1 MFRKIKKEPDEV
13 GGLFR
18 KILPRGKASATRTV
32 STPIGEGI
40 SRPHKELGEELEV
53 LRYHRGA
60 VLTLSW
66 HPSLSSAAMVPEVA
80 ASLQTYLNLALDHV
94 EANPE
99 LKEAVLKFYGIFPM
113 DVYWGREDCDFVIAF
128 AFVGW
133 DDGILRFLFRD
144 GKVMDTDVSD

>member
-1 MFRKIKKEPDEV
+1 MFRKIKKEPDEG

-18 KILPRGKASATRTV
+18 KILSRWKASAARTV
-32 STPIGEGI
+32 STAIGEGT
-40 SRPHKELGEELEV
+40 SSPHQVHGEVLEV

-66 HPSLSSAAMVPEVA
+66 HPSLPSAAMVPEVA
-80 ASLQTYLNLALDHV
+80 AELQRYLDLALDHV

-99 LKEAVLKFYGIFPM
+99 FKEDVLKFSGIFPI
-113 DVYWGREDCDFVIAF
+113 DVYWGREDCDFVIGF

-133 DDGILRFLFRD
+133 DDGILSFFFRD
-144 GKVMDTDVSD
+144 GEVVDTDVSD